1 MPIFGRKPSEDKN
14 PSTISFD
21 IEDEFAALPK
31 EKSVANS
38 SPIKSVQ
45 VSDENYD
52 DSYVCTD
59 CQPSKFLRNSNS
71 LFEHCKQ
78 MIDHGN
84 INPIC
89 FYNKFSLKVKKIE
102 LTTYRKNDSS
112 ELNRLVR
119 NTMAVNFKSEEHPN
133 LRNNFFEVPNKK
145 IKAELLWRICSLSGS
160 YYALVVIRVLSRYF
174 FNSCA
179 LIWRKIFP
187 QNTVVSWLIAWKL
200 YCQINYGTKAA
211 KYFILNILLWAL
223 SFFYFVS
230 TSKFNKCRNF
240 WVFEDSKHQARNL

>member
-1 MPIFGRKPSEDKN
+1 MVIHAASTSNLKNDYKQTSTAVQQSLLKAEIKKIDPFSMPILGRKPSGDKN

-31 EKSVANS
+31 EKSVGNS
-38 SPIKSVQ
+38 SLIKSVQ

-133 LRNNFFEVPNKK
+133 LRNNLFEVPNKK
-145 IKAELLWRICSLSGS
+145 IKAELL
-160 YYALVVIRVLSRYF
+160 
-174 FNSCA
+174 
-179 LIWRKIFP
+179 
-187 QNTVVSWLIAWKL
+187 
-200 YCQINYGTKAA
+200 
-211 KYFILNILLWAL
+211 
-223 SFFYFVS
+223 
-230 TSKFNKCRNF
+230 
-240 WVFEDSKHQARNL
+240 